1 MFESE
6 NTMSKSVP
14 LQLQIRSVTVT
25 LFGLDLEFQHWDLLM
40 QLKLRRFIV
49 FYTIRAESGR
59 KTFWD

>member
-59 KTFWD
+59 KMFWD